1 MKKSMTAQKTKE
13 IFLVRHG
20 TTDYNEEDRLQGR
33 IDNPLNERGL
43 AEAEQLAVSLAD
55 IPFKAV
61 FSSPLDRARSTAR
74 ILTEK
79 RGLPAVVLPGL
90 IEIDLG
96 SWENRLYQQVIKEE
110 PDFYRRWLA
119 DDTLPIPGGESFR
132 QVYLRLQD
140 PVAEIKNHQA
150 DCILVVGHA
159 SVNRAILAHLL
170 GLVPAT
176 ARFFRCGNCHYS
188 RFIISNG
195 LGGDYTVLSAWN
207 ISPQFK
213 ATP

>member
-1 MKKSMTAQKTKE
+1 MTAQKKKE

-20 TTDYNEEDRLQGR
+20 TTDYNQEDRLQGR
-33 IDNPLNERGL
+33 IDNLLNERGL
-43 AEAEQLAVSLAD
+43 AEAEQLSVSLAD

-61 FSSPLDRARSTAR
+61 FSSPLERACSTAR

-79 RGLPAVVLPGL
+79 RGLQAVVLPGL

-96 SWENRLYQQVIKEE
+96 SWENRLYQNVIKEE
-110 PDFYRRWLA
+110 ADFYHRWLS
-119 DDTLPIPGGESFR
+119 DDSLPIPGGESFR

-140 PVAEIKNHQA
+140 PVTEIKNHPA

-170 GLVPAT
+170 GLAPAT

-188 RFIISNG
+188 RFISYKG
-195 LGGDYTVLSAWN
+195 YAGDYTVLSAWN